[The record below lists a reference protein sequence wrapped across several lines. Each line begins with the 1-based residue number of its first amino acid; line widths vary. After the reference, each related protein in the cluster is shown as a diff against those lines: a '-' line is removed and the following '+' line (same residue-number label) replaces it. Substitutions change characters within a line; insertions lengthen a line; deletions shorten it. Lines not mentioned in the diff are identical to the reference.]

1 MPPLC
6 RARPMKSRR
15 AIALLLVAVALPVAA
30 PVTAQGA
37 GKPTTVALAADV
49 IDTTTYSGRIEALTR
64 ADVSTVID
72 AIVTEIHFQAG
83 QTVRAGDRLFSLDR
97 TDFELKVK
105 TAEANVKRTGA
116 LLETA
121 RQDME
126 RAERLKERG
135 SISDVQYLRAKG
147 AEALAEAVNEQ
158 TLAELRVAQT
168 NLARTVIRAPISG
181 VIGPPQVNIGTYAQ
195 SGSKK
200 WLARIVQLDP
210 VLLTY
215 QIPYVE
221 RLRGRGIEDAA
232 FPESLLKM
240 IDLQVVVGEDRVHPE
255 PAVAMH
261 VSPGVDPDTGMLTVW
276 AEVANPDKSLRP
288 GMKVTVVSRPRT
300 EALQWLSRNR

>member
-6 RARPMKSRR
+6 RARSVNACR
-15 AIALLLVAVALPVAA
+15 AIALLLAMLALPMAA
-30 PVTAQGA
+30 PAAAQGA

-49 IDTTTYSGRIEALTR
+49 IRTATYSGRIEALTR

-83 QTVRAGDRLFSLDR
+83 QTVHAGDRLFSLDR
-97 TDFELKVK
+97 TDFELGLR
-105 TAEANVKRTGA
+105 TAEANVKRTRA

-135 SISDVQYLRAKG
+135 SISGVQYLRAKG

-158 TLAELRVAQT
+158 TMAELRVAQT

-195 SGSKK
+195 AGSKK

-215 QIPYVE
+215 QIPYID
-221 RLRGRGIEDAA
+221 RSQGLGIEDAA
-232 FPESLLKM
+232 FPESLLRM
-240 IDLQVVVGEDRVHPE
+240 IELQVVVGEDRMHPE
-255 PAVAMH
+255 PAVPMH

-288 GMKVTVVSRPRT
+288 GMKVTVVSRPRA

>member
-1 MPPLC
+1 MPPYC
-6 RARPMKSRR
+6 RVRPVTIHRI
-15 AIALLLVAVALPVAA
+15 IALSVAVALPVAA
-30 PVTAQGA
+30 PAVAQDVRDSTEIGPAGNVIGGTAY
-37 GKPTTVALAADV
+37 P
-49 IDTTTYSGRIEALTR
+49 GRIEALTK

-83 QTVRAGDRLFSLDR
+83 QTVHVGDRLFSLDR
-97 TDFELKVK
+97 TDFELRLR

-126 RAERLKERG
+126 RAERLRERG

-168 NLARTVIRAPISG
+168 NLARTEIYAPITG
-181 VIGPPQVNIGTYAQ
+181 VIGLPQVDIGTYAQ

-200 WLARIVQLDP
+200 RLAKIVQLDP
-210 VLLTY
+210 VLLSY
-215 QIPYVE
+215 EVPYAE
-221 RLRGRGIEDAA
+221 RLRKLGGKNAA
-232 FPESLLKM
+232 FPGSLLKM
-240 IDLQVVVGEDRVHPE
+240 RDLQVVVGGNWQHPE
-255 PAVAMH
+255 PAVPTF

-276 AEVANPDKSLRP
+276 ARVANPDKTLLP
-288 GMKVTVVSRPRT
+288 GMKVTVVSRART
-300 EALQWLSRNR
+300 GAQQRLSQNR